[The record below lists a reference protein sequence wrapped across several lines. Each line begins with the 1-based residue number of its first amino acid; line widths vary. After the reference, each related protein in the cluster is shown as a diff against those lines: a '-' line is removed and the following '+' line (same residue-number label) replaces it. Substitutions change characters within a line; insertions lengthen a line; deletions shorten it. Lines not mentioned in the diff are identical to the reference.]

1 VRVIAWVRLLTSVF
15 VASLL
20 CLHSRSTA
28 QEAKLIKIH
37 EGKHW
42 VWFARSDQF
51 ESYGQDIER
60 FYDYADKAFEYLC
73 EAWGLKL
80 PREKYVLFVWP
91 KTGGGFAT
99 GDIAE
104 VRAVTGKES
113 PGIGVSYD
121 AFFNVVHGIKG
132 YWAYVLITH
141 EMVNLFTGQ
150 IVSGGWPVD
159 WWANHRSPFPL
170 VTAVQIEYALV
181 PEVAIHH
188 AKQITADPLC
198 RMFQKLKDQYGWHLF
213 RKAFQM
219 AREDGINW
227 ERIGTNPSKLRTNY
241 VCAYL
246 QMAAPEDL
254 TPYFNGF
261 VPNFDLEMV
270 ASTIKA
276 RERWRSLPEG
286 DSKRKELQALFLSG
300 NYEACLKLNEPV
312 QTH

>member
-1 VRVIAWVRLLTSVF
+1 MWLRLFKEGMSAKRLVLACITLLSCGLS
-15 VASLL
+15 SL
-20 CLHSRSTA
+20 TA
-28 QEAKLIKIH
+28 QDKEIVKVH
-37 EGKHW
+37 EGKCW
-42 VWFARSDQF
+42 VWFARKDQF
-51 ESYGQDIER
+51 EQYKQDIER

-73 EAWGLKL
+73 NAWGLRP

-91 KTGGGFAT
+91 RTGGGFAA

-104 VRAVTGKES
+104 VRSVTGEVS

-121 AFFNVVHGIKG
+121 AFFNAVHGIKG

-188 AKQITADPLC
+188 AKQITGDPLC
-198 RMFQKLKDQYGWHLF
+198 QMFSKLKDQYGWYLF

-219 AREDGINW
+219 AREDGVNW
-227 ERIGTNPSKLRTNY
+227 ELIGSNPSKLRTNY

-254 TPYFNGF
+254 SPYFAGVVPGF
-261 VPNFDLEMV
+261 DADMV
-270 ASTIKA
+270 ADIIKA
-276 RERWRSLPEG
+276 RKRWRDLPEG
-286 DSKRKELQALFLSG
+286 VERQEKQALFLRG
-300 NYEACLKLNEPV
+300 NYRELLK
-312 QTH
+312 

>member
-1 VRVIAWVRLLTSVF
+1 MWLRLFKEGRSAKRLVLACITLLSCGLS
-15 VASLL
+15 SL
-20 CLHSRSTA
+20 TA
-28 QEAKLIKIH
+28 QDKEIVKVH
-37 EGKHW
+37 EGKCW
-42 VWFARSDQF
+42 VWFARKDQF
-51 ESYGQDIER
+51 EQYKQDIER

-73 EAWGLKL
+73 NAWGLRP

-91 KTGGGFAT
+91 RTGGGFAA

-104 VRAVTGKES
+104 VRSVTGEVS

-121 AFFNVVHGIKG
+121 AFFNTVHGIKG

-188 AKQITADPLC
+188 AKQITGDPLC
-198 RMFQKLKDQYGWHLF
+198 QMFSKLKDQYGWYLF

-219 AREDGINW
+219 AREDGVNW
-227 ERIGTNPSKLRTNY
+227 ELIGSNPSKLRTNY

-254 TPYFNGF
+254 SPYFAGVVSGF
-261 VPNFDLEMV
+261 DADMV
-270 ASTIKA
+270 ADIIKA
-276 RERWRSLPEG
+276 RKQWRDLPEG
-286 DSKRKELQALFLSG
+286 VERQEKQALFLRG
-300 NYEACLKLNEPV
+300 NYRELLK
-312 QTH
+312 

>member
-1 VRVIAWVRLLTSVF
+1 MAKMGRKFVCAVQGILLGCV
-15 VASLL
+15 LL
-20 CLHSRSTA
+20 FCCETTFGV
-28 QEAKLIKIH
+28 QEARVVKIH
-37 EGKHW
+37 EGKYW
-42 VWFARSDQF
+42 VWFAREDQF
-51 ESYGQDIER
+51 ERYRQDIER

-73 EAWGLKL
+73 NAWGLK
-80 PREKYVLFVWP
+80 PPQEKYALFVWP

-104 VRAVTGKES
+104 VHQVTGKPS

-121 AFFNVVHGIKG
+121 AFFNVVHGIRG
-132 YWAYVLITH
+132 YWGYVLITH

-188 AKQITADPLC
+188 AKQINADPLC
-198 RMFQKLKDQYGWHLF
+198 QMFLRLKDQYGWHLF
-213 RKAFQM
+213 RKAFKL
-219 AREDGINW
+219 AIEDGINW
-227 ERIGTNPSKLRTNY
+227 ERIGENPSKLRTNY

-254 TPYFNGF
+254 TPYFEGF
-261 VPNFDLEMV
+261 VPNFDANMV
-270 ASTIKA
+270 ADIIRA
-276 RERWRSLPEG
+276 RERWKSLPENEP
-286 DSKRKELQALFLSG
+286 KRRELQNLFLNG
-300 NYEACLKLNEPV
+300 KYEACLK
-312 QTH
+312 